1 LPHDSGKGWEH
12 DSQTKSRTSQ
22 QACTNEKNPEI
33 AAGRTVAGSE
43 IRMKY
48 YQIKAKYIAL
58 LVAQAIVKRFIVPVV
73 GATAASIKAT
83 LSLPHTIVTAYQDA
97 KESAALDVE
106 LEAALIDKEFLN
118 RASVGL
124 TEEESKRIKSLG
136 L

>member
-1 LPHDSGKGWEH
+1 
-12 DSQTKSRTSQ
+12 
-22 QACTNEKNPEI
+22 
-33 AAGRTVAGSE
+33 
-43 IRMKY
+43 MKY

-97 KESAALDVE
+97 KESAAFDVE

-124 TEEESKRIKSLG
+124 TEEESKSIKSLG

>member
-1 LPHDSGKGWEH
+1 
-12 DSQTKSRTSQ
+12 
-22 QACTNEKNPEI
+22 
-33 AAGRTVAGSE
+33 
-43 IRMKY
+43 MKY